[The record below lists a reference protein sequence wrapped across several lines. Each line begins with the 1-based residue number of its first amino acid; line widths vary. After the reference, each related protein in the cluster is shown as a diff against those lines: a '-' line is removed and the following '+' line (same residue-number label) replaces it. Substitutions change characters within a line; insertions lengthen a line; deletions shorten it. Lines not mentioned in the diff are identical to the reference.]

1 MMTRSP
7 RCEIA
12 REGCCSRMSGK
23 IVDAVP
29 TWIDGLPEWAQY
41 AISGTKILVALSPII
56 ALVYILLGAFE
67 EGEEVRRA
75 RRVGGS

>member
-1 MMTRSP
+1 
-7 RCEIA
+7 
-12 REGCCSRMSGK
+12 MSGK